1 LAEVINEPQDIAYEH
16 VMSKYGKIADENPVA
31 LYNHNRLYL
40 TK

>member
-1 LAEVINEPQDIAYEH
+1 MD
-16 VMSKYGKIADENPVA
+16 KYGKIADENPVA